1 MKELL
6 EFFRL
11 GDVVLEVLTAL
22 IPLVLFFGF
31 FQVFFL
37 RLPRRSL
44 ANMARGILLSFFGLT
59 LFLQG
64 VKVGF
69 LPVGARIGVE
79 LGAMEH
85 KWLLLPIGFCFGF
98 AATFAEPAVRIL
110 GSEVEKA
117 SSGAIRAR
125 LIIITLSLGV
135 AVFVAVGMARILTGI
150 PLGYLVVP
158 GYLVAL
164 LMLKFTDPT
173 FVSIA
178 FDSGG
183 VATGPMTVT
192 FVLALSIGVAEAL
205 EHRDPVLDG
214 LGLIALVA
222 LAPILSLMVL
232 GIAYSRKE
240 GKRK

>member
-6 EFFRL
+6 EFIDL
-11 GDVVLEVLTAL
+11 GDVALEVLTAL

-44 ANMARGILLSFFGLT
+44 ANMAKGILLSFFGLT

-69 LPVGARIGVE
+69 LPVGARIGEE

-85 KWLLLPIGFCFGF
+85 TWWLLPIGFCFGF

-110 GSEVEKA
+110 GREVERA

-125 LIIITLSLGV
+125 LIILTLSLGV
-135 AVFVAVGMARILTGI
+135 AVFVAVGMARILTGV

-158 GYLVAL
+158 GYLLAL
-164 LMLKFTDPT
+164 LMLKFTDST
-173 FVSIA
+173 FISIA

-205 EHRDPVLDG
+205 EHRHPVLDG

-232 GIAYSRKE
+232 GIVYSRKK

>member
-6 EFFRL
+6 EFIKL
-11 GDVVLEVLTAL
+11 GDMALEVLLAL
-22 IPLVLFFGF
+22 TPLAVFFGL
-31 FQVFFL
+31 FQVFLL
-37 RLPRRSL
+37 RLSRRSL
-44 ANMARGILLSFFGLT
+44 ANMAKGILMSFFGLT

-69 LPVGARIGVE
+69 LPAGARIGGE
-79 LGAMEH
+79 LGGMEH

-110 GSEVEKA
+110 AGEVEKA
-117 SSGAIRAR
+117 STGAVRAK

-135 AVFVAVGMARILTGI
+135 AVFVAIGMVRVLTGI
-150 PLGYLVVP
+150 ALGYFVIP
-158 GYLVAL
+158 GYIVAI
-164 LMLKFTDPT
+164 LMLRFTDQT
-173 FVSIA
+173 FISIA

-205 EHRDPVLDG
+205 EHRHPILDG

-232 GIAYSRKE
+232 GLIYSKKE
-240 GKRK
+240 EKRK